1 MKKPNRNTI
10 QWLLVISLSIAGIP
24 MYPQDSA
31 GVPDISLAYYAP
43 HNNIP
48 YVIINTRMKIGKKF
62 SVVAGVPVTIY
73 LNEAVT
79 DNLMAKLTTDESG
92 RAKAVIPAIL
102 KPVWDSSD
110 GLKFLAVSGAD
121 RKFPETNA
129 ELTIKKARLEI
140 DTASEEGMK
149 SITAKLLEKNGNE
162 WTPVK
167 DAEMK
172 IAVKRLLGDLSA
184 GDEETYTSDS
194 TGMAAA
200 EFIRDSLPGDKNGN
214 IIITAKTEDHDT
226 YGNLAVEKIVPWGVA
241 HVNEN
246 TFGKR
251 TLWGTRDKT
260 PLWLLGLASFIVI
273 VVWSVIIFLVVQI
286 RKIRAIGRK
295 NNVAVQS

>member
-1 MKKPNRNTI
+1 MKKLNRNTI
-10 QWLLVISLSIAGIP
+10 QWLLAILLSVAGIP
-24 MYPQDSA
+24 MYPQDST
-31 GVPDISLAYYAP
+31 GVPGISLTYYAP
-43 HNNIP
+43 HNNFP
-48 YVIINTRMKIGKKF
+48 YAIINTRMKIGKKF
-62 SVVAGVPVTIY
+62 SAVAGVPVTIY

-92 RAKAVIPAIL
+92 RAKAAVPAAL
-102 KPVWDSSD
+102 KPLWDSLD
-110 GLKFLAVSGAD
+110 EFTFIAVSEAGK
-121 RKFPETNA
+121 KFPETKA

-140 DTASEEGMK
+140 DTASEEGVK
-149 SITAKLLEKNGNE
+149 SIIAKLLEKNGNE
-162 WTPVK
+162 WAPVK

-200 EFIRDSLPGDKNGN
+200 EFIHDSLPGDKHGN
-214 IIITAKTEDHDT
+214 IIIIAKTEDNDT

-273 VVWSVIIFLVVQI
+273 VVWGVIIFLVAQI
-286 RKIRAIGRK
+286 SKIRAIGRK
-295 NNVAVQS
+295 NNVAIQS